1 MRKLE
6 PFLHSNDPAYMRTMA
21 CIYSLALKL
30 VLDLQRAE
38 WRETPPPLGH
48 RSAQRGVQL
57 NLLCR
62 SRKPWRQHVF
72 CFIMPPGSK
81 GLGMGGSKGLGMGS
95 KGLGMGGRQTTLF
108 ANFARAPPEGG
119 AAPPRVAPPAAPK
132 QAKLGFSASSG
143 TRPGTGL
150 FETASRPEKK
160 KTFKQGR
167 LGQPSGAA
175 AARPS
180 SEDCIMVDDAPHG
193 PSSHKAS
200 SSHNHGNGNGNVR
213 QGGGLLAD
221 QERKRKQV
229 LSLPP
234 PPRPIDQTSA
244 GVGGP

>member
-1 MRKLE
+1 
-6 PFLHSNDPAYMRTMA
+6 
-21 CIYSLALKL
+21 
-30 VLDLQRAE
+30 
-38 WRETPPPLGH
+38 
-48 RSAQRGVQL
+48 
-57 NLLCR
+57 
-62 SRKPWRQHVF
+62 
-72 CFIMPPGSK
+72 
-81 GLGMGGSKGLGMGS
+81 MGS

-119 AAPPRVAPPAAPK
+119 EAPPRVAPPAAPK

-213 QGGGLLAD
+213 QGGGFSPIKSGSEGRSSPLLHLRGRWTSPARGRGGSNLRSF
-221 QERKRKQV
+221 QLQSHLFWFNPP
-229 LSLPP
+229 LSWVDALDSAHVHMRTPPLQPRVCLIRGEPHAAPLSRFRLGCRGLPAHHRGVELDLDEARTGGSFCLTP
-234 PPRPIDQTSA
+234 SID
-244 GVGGP
+244 